1 MPGFDVISV
10 SDKLAVGGA
19 LEGAERFTRETA
31 RWTPSMRSPDAA
43 INTVKPMADARG
55 RDTARNS
62 GFASGAVALHKD
74 SVIGAQYRLNASP
87 RWQYLQQF
95 NKGFDQTWADEFQQ
109 ETEAWFGLLADSD
122 ACWLDAQRVNTLT
135 GMMRLGIGVFLQ
147 TGEIISTAEW
157 LRQSGRPC
165 NTAMQLV
172 SSDRLC
178 NPLGGMDTRYL
189 RRGVERDINGQP
201 LAYQIRMGEYL
212 DPYPDNFSFTWRRV
226 PAAKPW
232 GRLQVLHIVEQQLPD
247 QSRGVSDM
255 VAALKNMHMTK
266 RFQEVTL
273 QNAVIQATYAAA
285 IESELP
291 PDAIAAAMGAGAANG
306 DYETAMNVAYGGFMT
321 ILGQYLGDANN
332 VRVDG
337 AQIPHLFP
345 GTKLTMQPAKTTG
358 GVGTS
363 FEESLMRH
371 TAAALGLSYEEFSRD
386 FSKTNY
392 SSGRAAMGVSAKFM
406 ASRKKHVA
414 DRYAGAIYA
423 LVLEERMGAGL
434 VTLPRGV
441 SRDLFYAPLAKE
453 AFCNA
458 TWIGSGAGQ
467 IDELKET
474 QAALLRISGGLS
486 TWETETARLG
496 KDWRELFAQRDRE
509 EAVLEKYGLVFDLS
523 AKKPLGAGANSVDV
537 NPDNT
542 ASDDKSGVGS
552 ALTNGGGE

>member
-1 MPGFDVISV
+1 MPGIDVIPTL
-10 SDKLAVGGA
+10 DKLAIGGA
-19 LEGAERFTRETA
+19 IEGAERFTRETA
-31 RWTPSMRSPDAA
+31 LWTPSMRSPDTV

-55 RDTARNS
+55 RDSTRNS

-74 SVIGAQYRLNASP
+74 SVVGAQYRLNASP
-87 RWQYLQQF
+87 KWQYLQQF
-95 NKGFDQTWADEFQQ
+95 SKSFDEVWADEFQK
-109 ETEAWFGLLADSD
+109 ETEAWFSILADSD

-135 GMMRLGIGVFLQ
+135 GMMRLGIGVFLM
-147 TGEIISTAEW
+147 TGEIISTVEW
-157 LRQSGRPC
+157 IRQSARPC

-178 NPLGGMDTRYL
+178 NPLGYMDTRYL
-189 RRGVERDINGQP
+189 RRGIERDLNGQP

-212 DPYPDNFSFTWRRV
+212 DPYPDDFSYTWKRI
-226 PAAKPW
+226 PATKPW
-232 GRLQVLHIVEQQLPD
+232 GRLQVLHIIEQQLPD
-247 QSRGVSDM
+247 QSRGLSDM

-291 PDAIAAAMGAGAANG
+291 PDAIATAMGAGGSNG
-306 DYETAMNVAYGGFMT
+306 DINSAMASAYGGFMT
-321 ILGQYLGDANN
+321 MLGQYLGDANN

-414 DRYAGAIYA
+414 DRYANAIYS
-423 LVLEERMGAGL
+423 LCLEERMGTGA
-434 VTLPRGV
+434 VTLPVGV
-441 SRDLFYAPLAKE
+441 TRDVFYAPLAKE

-458 TWIGSGAGQ
+458 TWIGSGSGQ

-474 QAALLRISGGLS
+474 QAALLRIGGGLS
-486 TWETETARLG
+486 TWEAEAARLG

-509 EAVLEKYGLVFDLS
+509 EALLTKYGLVFDLS
-523 AKKPLGAGANSVDV
+523 AKKPLGANATSSEV
-537 NPDNT
+537 NPDTT
-542 ASDDKSGVGS
+542 ASDTAPDTVASNSGDG
-552 ALTNGGGE
+552 